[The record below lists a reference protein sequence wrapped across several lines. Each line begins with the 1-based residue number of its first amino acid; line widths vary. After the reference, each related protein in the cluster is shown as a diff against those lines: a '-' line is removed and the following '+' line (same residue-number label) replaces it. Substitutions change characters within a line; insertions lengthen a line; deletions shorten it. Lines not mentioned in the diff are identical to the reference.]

1 MTQKQ
6 KSIVGGVSILGVA
19 GIICKVVGVLYRI
32 PLLNIITDYGTGIYS
47 IVFPTYNLLLAVSSA
62 GLPVAISR
70 MMAHHITREDP
81 ANARRIFHSALRIL
95 LILGVVTSV
104 LMMALSGVLAEMHN
118 RPTTRLGFIA
128 IAPSLLC
135 VCVMSAY
142 RGYQQGLRNMVPTAV
157 SQLIEQVGK
166 VCIALPLAKI
176 GTSRGVEYG
185 AAGALLGITI
195 VECLALLYMIF
206 TYLRKRH
213 AFDGLFQAED
223 APIPSSRKI
232 GTSLLRISIPI
243 TIGACI
249 VPLASFIDSAMLV
262 NRMMAA
268 GLTIAEA
275 RPLYGLFS
283 GLVIRLINI
292 PTALALSISMSL
304 VPAISA
310 AAALNNTEGVRR
322 QSNLGLRFA
331 FLIGFPCSVG
341 MSLLSRQLVSFF
353 YAETLTAAEIQV
365 TSELLSVSSL
375 TVVLFTVVQATSA
388 ILQGLQKQRIPMYT
402 LVAGVICKIALNYIL
417 VGTPG
422 IHIHGGPIASLVCYT
437 VSMLPNLYFVLKYS
451 EMKPNWSGWL
461 LRPGLATLCMG
472 VAVYLLRAVLPLGR
486 LWTILEVAV
495 GVGVYLAAALAFKA
509 ITRDDFSSL
518 RRSKRKKA

>member
-1 MTQKQ
+1 
-6 KSIVGGVSILGVA
+6 
-19 GIICKVVGVLYRI
+19 
-32 PLLNIITDYGTGIYS
+32 
-47 IVFPTYNLLLAVSSA
+47 
-62 GLPVAISR
+62 
-70 MMAHHITREDP
+70 
-81 ANARRIFHSALRIL
+81 
-95 LILGVVTSV
+95 
-104 LMMALSGVLAEMHN
+104 
-118 RPTTRLGFIA
+118 
-128 IAPSLLC
+128 
-135 VCVMSAY
+135 
-142 RGYQQGLRNMVPTAV
+142 
-157 SQLIEQVGK
+157 
-166 VCIALPLAKI
+166 
-176 GTSRGVEYG
+176 
-185 AAGALLGITI
+185 
-195 VECLALLYMIF
+195 
-206 TYLRKRH
+206 
-213 AFDGLFQAED
+213 
-223 APIPSSRKI
+223 
-232 GTSLLRISIPI
+232 
-243 TIGACI
+243 
-249 VPLASFIDSAMLV
+249 MLV

-518 RRSKRKKA
+518 RRSKRTKA